1 MAHFD
6 IFNGDADGICALIQ
20 LRLAEPCES
29 TLITGVKRDIKLLAK
44 ARLTKGDSATVLDI
58 SMEKNT
64 DALTTALNSGASVFY
79 ADHHRAGDIPEHP
92 ALEVHINTASNTC
105 TGLIVD
111 YYLKSQNKAS
121 FTEWAIVA
129 AYGDNI
135 IHVADE
141 YCQQLGLTR
150 EQQALLRQ
158 LGTAMNY
165 NGYGSDEADLY
176 YTPADLY
183 RIASQYQSPFDF
195 INGEPKVFKTLT
207 EGYAEDMAKGLS
219 VQPDRADDHAAMITL
234 PNEAWARRV
243 SGVLGNELANQYPDR
258 AHAILTEVPGK
269 PDQYQISIR
278 APKANPTGADVIAT
292 QFGGGGRKNAAGIN
306 EIAKGDLETFW
317 NVLTDVY
324 T

>member
-1 MAHFD
+1 MA
-6 IFNGDADGICALIQ
+6 
-20 LRLAEPCES
+20 P
-29 TLITGVKRDIKLLAK
+29 
-44 ARLTKGDSATVLDI
+44 
-58 SMEKNT
+58 
-64 DALTTALNSGASVFY
+64 
-79 ADHHRAGDIPEHP
+79 
-92 ALEVHINTASNTC
+92 NTC

-111 YYLKSQNKAS
+111 DYLKSQNKAS

-141 YCQQLGLTR
+141 YCKQAGLTS

-258 AHAILTEVPGK
+258 AHAILTEIPGK
-269 PDQYQISIR
+269 ADHYQVSIR
-278 APKANPTGADVIAT
+278 APKANPYGADAIAI
-292 QFGGGGRKNAAGIN
+292 QFGGGGRENAAGISK
-306 EIAKGDLETFW
+306 IDKASVKHFW
-317 NVLTDVY
+317 QILKDTY
-324 T
+324 GSS

>member
-1 MAHFD
+1 
-6 IFNGDADGICALIQ
+6 
-20 LRLAEPCES
+20 
-29 TLITGVKRDIKLLAK
+29 
-44 ARLTKGDSATVLDI
+44 
-58 SMEKNT
+58 MEKNI
-64 DALTTALNSGASVFY
+64 DALHTALAAGASVFY
-79 ADHHRAGDIPEHP
+79 ADHHRSGEIPEHA
-92 ALEVHINTASNTC
+92 ALEAHINMAPNTC

-111 YYLKSQNKAS
+111 DYLKSQNKPS

-141 YCQQLGLTR
+141 YCKQAGLTS

-195 INGEPKVFKTLT
+195 INGEPKVFKNLT

-219 VQPDRADDHAAMITL
+219 IQPDRADEHAVMITL

-258 AHAILTEVPGK
+258 AHAILTEIPGK
-269 PDQYQISIR
+269 ADHYQVSIR
-278 APKANPTGADVIAT
+278 APKANPYGADAIAI
-292 QFGGGGRKNAAGIN
+292 QFGGGGRENAAGISK
-306 EIAKGDLETFW
+306 IDKASVKHFW
-317 NVLTDVY
+317 QILKDTY
-324 T
+324 GSS

>member
-6 IFNGDADGICALIQ
+6 IFNGDADGICALVQ
-20 LRLAEPCES
+20 LRLAEPRES

-44 ARLTKGDSATVLDI
+44 ANLGRSDSATVLDI
-58 SMEKNT
+58 SMEKNI
-64 DALTTALNSGASVFY
+64 DALHTTLAAGASVFY
-79 ADHHRAGDIPEHP
+79 ADHHRSGDIPEHA
-92 ALEVHINTASNTC
+92 ALEAHINMAPNTC

-111 YYLKSQNKAS
+111 DYLKSQNKTS

-176 YTPADLY
+176 YTPADLFKVAVEY
-183 RIASQYQSPFDF
+183 STPFDF
-195 INGEPKVFKTLT
+195 IDGEPEVFKTLT
-207 EGYAEDMAKGLS
+207 EGYVEDMAKGLS
-219 VQPDRADDHAAMITL
+219 IQPDRADEHVAMITL

-258 AHAILTEVPGK
+258 AHAIFTEVPGTA
-269 PDQYQISIR
+269 DFQISLR
-278 APKANPTGADVIAT
+278 APKSNPTGADLIAT
-292 QFGGGGRKNAAGIN
+292 EFGGGGRKNAAGIN
-306 EIAKGDLETFW
+306 NIAPNNIDAFW
-317 NVLTDVY
+317 DSFRQTY
-324 T
+324 R